1 MIMKDNLKVEI
12 MIQIAPNRM
21 IYDPRPV
28 INTPWSF
35 SSNTVGNDS
44 GIYHQII
51 QEQQIALGNRETNYY
66 ANV

>member
-12 MIQIAPNRM
+12 IVRIAPNRM
-21 IYDPRPV
+21 KYDPGPV

-51 QEQQIALGNRETNYY
+51 QEQ
-66 ANV
+66 